1 MTTTPAD
8 TLRTAADRARQIGD
22 PLYTVLASLLDAVAV
37 DAMACRCVPECPTLA
52 ALAVAR
58 QVLGTTTGQ
67 PATAP
72 WPPAVVAR
80 PDHELYVTLRK
91 HGLDPA
97 PAQQMIDT
105 YTQTILAGQGAPAVD
120 RATVCICGHTEAQH
134 FEDVCQVCDCGDYL
148 VPEAAREMI
157 AHLRGAALAKQDGRR
172 AATLREG
179 ADLIEQALIHSVAP
193 ASSERDEV
201 WDQAVRA
208 AATELRN
215 VADGVAAEAQQP
227 TPDEDESCG
236 RFVPDTPRA
245 PGLCASCGDAK
256 GWHSLLATA
265 EPATPPAA
273 PAMPEESKPAVRMC
287 PAKHGKW
294 GRICD
299 QADGH
304 TGFHSGPIPN
314 GGVTWE
320 GDAP

>member
-1 MTTTPAD
+1 MSPTPTNPAAL
-8 TLRTAADRARQIGD
+8 LREAADRAREIGD
-22 PLYTVLASLLDAVAV
+22 PLHT
-37 DAMACRCVPECPTLA
+37 
-52 ALAVAR
+52 ALALWLNCEQHMAESAHLWTEREACGWCDTPAAGHALTVAR
-58 QVLGTTTGQ
+58 QILGTSVCPECGTSGACNGCPCPLGTTTGQ

-72 WPPAVVAR
+72 WPPAGVER

-120 RATVCICGHTEAQH
+120 RATV
-134 FEDVCQVCDCGDYL
+134 L
-148 VPEAAREMI
+148 NEAAD
-157 AHLRGAALAKQDGRR
+157 ALEKR
-172 AATLREG
+172 AADLTAY
-179 ADLIEQALIHSVAP
+179 ADERASDALEDRAQ
-193 ASSERDEV
+193 EWV
-201 WDQAVRA
+201 WA
-208 AATELRN
+208 AAMVRDMT
-215 VADGVAAEAQQP
+215 DGAAAEAQQP